1 MRILSY
7 AAALIMAAVVCM
19 TLVGCKNG
27 NGESAANTD
36 DSNSGVSTDPV
47 EAESSE
53 TADSDTKSIVDSTS
67 SSSEISDDPGIPVIV
82 NEAVAGTGHSG
93 WEDPS
98 VPVNGDHTSA
108 GNYENDAES
117 RDEYE
122 LPIIPVS

>member
-27 NGESAANTD
+27 NEESAANTD

-53 TADSDTKSIVDSTS
+53 TADSDTQSIVDSTS
-67 SSSEISDDPGIPVIV
+67 SSSEISDDPDIPVIV
-82 NEAVAGTGHSG
+82 NEAVTGTGHSG

-98 VPVNGDHTSA
+98 VPANGDHPSA
-108 GNYENDAES
+108 EHYENDAES